1 MITQRRFFHEHV
13 ERILME
19 ELVVIEKQLAEQY
32 IGKWITHNFKAG
44 EIEVRVS
51 FGKNH
56 KGLSSYRYWYGET
69 RVERTTFQTLTCPEK
84 SCPKQKELYSQW
96 LVKIGQ
102 VPSVQ
107 PSLRQGS
114 LKLAKLGNE
123 LVVQHEGEDVFAREA
138 KIAVVVT
145 CPNAAHSPIKATRLA
160 WDLFNLKGVFI
171 STVESININ
180 EKKGNK
186 NGSI

>member
-1 MITQRRFFHEHV
+1 MQ
-13 ERILME
+13 
-19 ELVVIEKQLAEQY
+19 ELEIIEKQLAEEY
-32 IGKWITHNFKAG
+32 IDKWITHSFLDD
-44 EIEVRVS
+44 EIAVCVS

-69 RVERTTFQTLTCPEK
+69 RVERNTFQTLTCPEK

-96 LVKIGQ
+96 LVKAGQ
-102 VPSVQ
+102 QQRVQSSVRHS
-107 PSLRQGS
+107 P
-114 LKLAKLGNE
+114 LKIAKLGNE
-123 LVVQHEGEDVFAREA
+123 LVVQHQGEDVYAREA
-138 KIAVVVT
+138 KIAVVVS
-145 CPNAAHSPIKATRLA
+145 CPNAAHSPIKATRVA

-180 EKKGNK
+180 EKIGNK